1 MEVVKQYSNLT
12 MGWCID
18 CHRTNVIQTDNGY
31 YDELVALHNQKHK
44 DPMIVEDIGGLE
56 CSKCHY

>member
-1 MEVVKQYSNLT
+1 MEVVTQYADLT

-18 CHRTNVIQTDNGY
+18 CHRTTEIKADNAY
-31 YDELVALHNQKHK
+31 YDQLVALHEETSKK
-44 DPMIVEDIGGLE
+44 PIMVEDIGGLE